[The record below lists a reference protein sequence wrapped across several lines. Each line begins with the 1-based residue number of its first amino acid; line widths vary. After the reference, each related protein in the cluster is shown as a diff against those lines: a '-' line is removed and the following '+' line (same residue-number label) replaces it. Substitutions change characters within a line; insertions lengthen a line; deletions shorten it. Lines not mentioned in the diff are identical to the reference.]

1 MRQLRRLEAKELFEQ
16 THTFLHW
23 QSNLASQ
30 RIMPLIDVHL
40 SISGLDSATLEQAGI
55 IANFFAGVFLASEY
69 FLINDKINKINNYL
83 EAHLSKAYG
92 RLSKGVKTFAKWN
105 RRLIAVVLLLVISI
119 SIYQEIFYSTSTLR
133 EYILYYYDF
142 AKIILLPLRRTLLTS
157 LAILAA
163 MFIIL
168 YLARSTPKKM
178 IGAIAILLFT
188 FGNLLLFLSTLVR

>member
-1 MRQLRRLEAKELFEQ
+1 
-16 THTFLHW
+16 
-23 QSNLASQ
+23 
-30 RIMPLIDVHL
+30 MPLIDIHL
-40 SISGLDSATLEQAGI
+40 AVSGLDSATLEQAGI
-55 IANFFAGVFLASEY
+55 IANFFAGVLLASEY
-69 FLINDKINKINNYL
+69 FLINDKISKINSYL
-83 EAHLSKAYG
+83 ETHLSNAYG
-92 RLSKGVKTFAKWN
+92 RLSKNVKTFAKWN

-119 SIYQEIFYSTSTLR
+119 SIYQEIFYSTSSLR
-133 EYILYYYDF
+133 EYIVYYFDF

>member
-1 MRQLRRLEAKELFEQ
+1 
-16 THTFLHW
+16 
-23 QSNLASQ
+23 
-30 RIMPLIDVHL
+30 MPLIDVHL

-55 IANFFAGVFLASEY
+55 IANFFAGVLLASEY

-83 EAHLSKAYG
+83 EAHLSNAYG
-92 RLSKGVKTFAKWN
+92 RLSKRVKTFAKWN

-119 SIYQEIFYSTSTLR
+119 SIYQEIFYSTSSLR
-133 EYILYYYDF
+133 EYIIYYYDL

-188 FGNLLLFLSTLVR
+188 FGNLLLFISTLVR

>member
-1 MRQLRRLEAKELFEQ
+1 
-16 THTFLHW
+16 
-23 QSNLASQ
+23 
-30 RIMPLIDVHL
+30 MPLIDVHL
-40 SISGLDSATLEQAGI
+40 SVSGLDSATLEQAGI
-55 IANFFAGVFLASEY
+55 IANFFAGVLLASEY
-69 FLINDKINKINNYL
+69 FLINDKINKINNSL
-83 EAHLSKAYG
+83 EAHLSNAYG
-92 RLSKGVKTFAKWN
+92 RLSKGVKTLAKLN

-119 SIYQEIFYSTSTLR
+119 SIYQEIFYSTSSLR
-133 EYILYYYDF
+133 EYIVYYFDF